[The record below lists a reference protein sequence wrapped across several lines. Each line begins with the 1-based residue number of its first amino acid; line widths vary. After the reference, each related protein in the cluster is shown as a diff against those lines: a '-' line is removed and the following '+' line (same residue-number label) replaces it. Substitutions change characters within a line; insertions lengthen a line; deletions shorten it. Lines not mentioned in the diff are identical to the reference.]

1 MSKILIGLCT
11 FVMLVVTPSVKADP
25 IVITSG
31 SLTVMGPFG
40 IPRYTISGQNFSV
53 TATGR
58 DQGNTPSC
66 FPCPSGSPISISSF
80 LVGTTLGAGTVT
92 INGTTFNNVFFLGQF
107 SLAAP
112 SVFLPADLT
121 SVTVTAP
128 FFFSGFLTG
137 CDDPLLICNNQI
149 FTTELVGQGTVTAFF
164 DSGIPFNGIT
174 LYSFRSVTY
183 EFQSVPTPEP
193 MTILLLASG
202 LIGVAAK
209 LRTRHKRGR
218 TGGT

>member
-11 FVMLVVTPSVKADP
+11 FVLLVITPSVKADP

-31 SLTVMGPFG
+31 SLTVTGPFG
-40 IPRYTISGQNFSV
+40 IPSYSISGQNFSV

-80 LVGTTLGAGTVT
+80 LVGTSLGAGTVT
-92 INGTTFNNVFFLGQF
+92 INGNTFNNVFFFGQF

-112 SVFLPADLT
+112 SVFLPADMT

-149 FTTELVGQGTVTAFF
+149 FTTELIGRGTVTAFF

-174 LYSFRSVTY
+174 LYSFRRVTY
-183 EFQSVPTPEP
+183 EFEGAAIPEP
-193 MTILLLASG
+193 MTVLLLASG
-202 LIGVAAK
+202 LVGVAAK
-209 LRTRHKRGR
+209 LRTRNQRGN